1 MIASRVRKF
10 INEELLRG
18 EDIMVQ
24 RDNEP
29 LLEGVLDSVGLLQLV
44 AFVEEEFDIE
54 IDDAE
59 IVAENFSSA
68 ESIEELVRRQV
79 EKKAEPE

>member
-1 MIASRVRKF
+1 MIASRVREF

-18 EDIMVQ
+18 EDVVVQ
-24 RDNEP
+24 RDNDP
-29 LLEGVLDSVGLLQLV
+29 LLEGILDSVGLLQLV
-44 AFVEEEFDIE
+44 AFVEEEFEIQ

-68 ESIEELVRRQV
+68 ETIEKLVQRQV
-79 EKKAEPE
+79 QSKAGRE